1 MEIQKAAVIS
11 NCNLYRYFLSRKW
24 GEGKKMLII
33 GLNPSIADAS
43 IDDPTIR
50 RCIGFAKREDY
61 GELWMA
67 NLFAF
72 RSTDPK
78 GLKTTVDPIG
88 KENTQYLIDLSQKA
102 DLTVVAWGTLGDYL
116 NRDQEVLKLLKNPHC
131 FGKTKNG
138 SPKHPLYL
146 ALNTLI
152 IPFY

>member
-1 MEIQKAAVIS
+1 MEIQKSAVIS
-11 NCNLYRYFLSRKW
+11 DCNLYRYFLSRKW

-33 GLNPSIADAS
+33 GLNPSIADAN

-50 RCIGFAKREDY
+50 RCIGFAKREGY
-61 GELWMA
+61 SELWMA

-78 GLKTTVDPIG
+78 GLKTAIDPIG

-102 DLTVVAWGTLGDYL
+102 DITLVAWGTLGDYL

-152 IPFY
+152 VPY